1 VAGESKEIKVIS
13 INGKQF
19 AVGLFWQPVQV
30 EREYLREVR
39 AASQTI
45 AAGTNLYAF
54 RRGAAAQY
62 GLGSTASGQRSGMLA
77 GAAGVANALRDKTS
91 AVCVFAINE
100 GWWFITVRN
109 NLILSEE
116 DRIYTSE
123 DDAKDAFNSMLAIP
137 DWGYRIAPESWGV
150 EDTKEVLLTDLLAH
164 EHPPEMKRIVSESS
178 IKNAVLLVLLAS
190 VAGGY
195 YWYDR
200 YQERLR
206 VEAEERR
213 RRAEEEARAKAP
225 PPPPPPP
232 APWESLID
240 IEDMAKKCT
249 VLIVNSTAAVPGWM
263 LTESLCTEKQVS
275 DVWKRTYGTSTWIF
289 DSQKYG
295 FLSKDIQ
302 LKAQDKTYNTVT
314 GTIAIPDMKRVGRE
328 PAMGKIE
335 LQKKLTNTFQS
346 IKLVNFKLDD
356 KTLLVKDPNNPDYQK
371 TYRYTSFSFDDAAY
385 RMPLDWAKLLGG
397 MNSIEFNSIKWDNS
411 ARKWTYEGKIYE
423 KEESVEKAPASD
435 AVAPVAPAPDAAP
448 AEPAAGA

>member
-1 VAGESKEIKVIS
+1 
-13 INGKQF
+13 
-19 AVGLFWQPVQV
+19 
-30 EREYLREVR
+30 
-39 AASQTI
+39 ASQTI
-45 AAGTNLYAF
+45 AAGTNLYAL

-62 GLGSTASGQRSGMLA
+62 GLGSTASGQRPGMLA

-123 DDAKDAFNSMLAIP
+123 DEARDAFDSMLAIP
-137 DWGYRIAPESWGV
+137 DWGYRIAPESWGI
-150 EDTKEVLLTDLLAH
+150 EDTKELQVTDLLAH
-164 EHPPEMKRIVSESS
+164 EQPPELKRIVSESS
-178 IKNAVLLVLLAS
+178 IKNAILLAVLAS
-190 VAGGY
+190 LAGGY
-195 YWYDR
+195 YWYSR
-200 YQERLR
+200 YRERIRL
-206 VEAEERR
+206 ESEERR

-263 LTESLCTEKQVS
+263 LTESTCGEKQVA

-295 FLSKDIQ
+295 FLSKAVK
-302 LKAQDKTYNTVT
+302 LKAQDKSYNTVT
-314 GTIAIPDMKRVGRE
+314 GTIDIPMIAHVSRE
-328 PAMGKIE
+328 PAFGKVE

-356 KTLLVKDPNNPDYQK
+356 KTLLVKDPNNQEYQK

-385 RMPLDWAKLLGG
+385 RMPLDWVKLLKD

-423 KEESVEKAPASD
+423 KEESVDK
-435 AVAPVAPAPDAAP
+435 APAPDAGGAVP
-448 AEPAAGA
+448 PSVDSVPSVGFGGADAGI